1 MYAFDRRLASLL
13 HYRITYAGCHR
24 QLIIECAVYTL
35 YYIAATALKLIYS
48 ERKFTLA
55 QRIFAQCCNIE
66 VILFG
71 CAMFHMKNCAMHLR
85 QRFDILHNELIA
97 VYSEMSVRNHRATT
111 INRFYRLI
119 ELYAMLNRVQK
130 RLQSAFGAI
139 LLFICVYDMF
149 TVTFSMYHAVYMNFR
164 AIQTVSTRVRR
175 QFVMVNFI
183 MYGLPMIFKD
193 VYLIVFFH
201 RLGDRV
207 SVKFAANV
215 FLFINVFD

>member
-1 MYAFDRRLASLL
+1 
-13 HYRITYAGCHR
+13 
-24 QLIIECAVYTL
+24 
-35 YYIAATALKLIYS
+35 
-48 ERKFTLA
+48 
-55 QRIFAQCCNIE
+55 
-66 VILFG
+66 
-71 CAMFHMKNCAMHLR
+71 
-85 QRFDILHNELIA
+85 
-97 VYSEMSVRNHRATT
+97 
-111 INRFYRLI
+111 
-119 ELYAMLNRVQK
+119 MLNRVQK